1 MATRRAGQFCMA
13 SFFRPPRFLVRDRA
27 APRAA
32 PPPKRDVVCYRC
44 AKHSEQNAFAET
56 GSCPHCARQLHFHDK
71 HIDHGHWGTSIL
83 TTGSV
88 RIGQHAQVLA
98 NLIICSGDIHIDGRV
113 RAMCIAGGRAR
124 IGPTAEIEGGIRARS
139 LDLQTG
145 ARIKGCLIET
155 ESRALGTIDVDQAM
169 RAAPGKGPAAQLE
182 LKPHVTPLLSEPAIA
197 ARIIPGPNGPRAAL
211 RTPDRPKDNRAV
223 S

>member
-13 SFFRPPRFLVRDRA
+13 SFFRPPRFLMRDRA
-27 APRAA
+27 APRSA

-44 AKHSEQNAFAET
+44 AKHSEQNSFAET
-56 GSCPHCARQLHFHDK
+56 GSCPHCARQLHFLDH
-71 HIDHGHWGTSIL
+71 HIQTGHWGTSIQ

-88 RIGQHAQVLA
+88 HISEHAQVLA
-98 NLIICSGDIHIDGRV
+98 NLIICSGDLTIEGRV
-113 RAMCIAGGRAR
+113 RAMCIAGGRAT
-124 IGPTAEIEGGIRARS
+124 IAPTAEIEGGIRAHA

-155 ESRALGTIDVDQAM
+155 KSRALGAIDVDQAM

-182 LKPHVTPLLSEPAIA
+182 LRPLVTPLLSEPAVA

-211 RTPDRPKDNRAV
+211 RAPDHPNDNRAV